1 MQADKKKI
9 SHFCVLCPF
18 SGEEMKQNVLQ
29 TIKCQFASLQLEVR
43 SAMEAQQVKVSDVHQ
58 FLVASFQGVCHIP
71 EAPDL
76 TKIFNHV
83 TESKLWRYDNY
94 IPLKKLAE
102 KFLPNDDP
110 AQKCI
115 TEYRSQLSG
124 FYMTTKIIEFID
136 LSKLEQAADD
146 TKQPTFIAENYKE
159 HYCRLTLRLKLDRKV
174 KLSDLSLDYV
184 DTLWKSLIEEFNLP
198 PLTAVIDEIIDGS
211 LIITWLVPPQV
222 SSVIAASYSKV
233 LRFYQQHNIV
243 QVQLDGRTLYDEEWI
258 VGCACMYG
266 AVLGVFIVYSSQ

>member
-1 MQADKKKI
+1 
-9 SHFCVLCPF
+9 
-18 SGEEMKQNVLQ
+18 MKQNVLQ
-29 TIKCQFASLQLEVR
+29 TIKCQFASLQIEVR
-43 SAMEAQQVKVSDVHQ
+43 SAMEARQIKVSDVHQ

-76 TKIFNHV
+76 TKIFNIV
-83 TESKLWRYDNY
+83 TESKLWCYDNY

-124 FYMTTKIIEFID
+124 FYTTTKIIDFIN
-136 LSKLEQAADD
+136 LSKLEVAEDD
-146 TKQPTFIAENYKE
+146 NMDQPTFVAKNYKK
-159 HYCRLTLRLKLDRKV
+159 HYRRLTLRLGLDMKV
-174 KLSDLSLDYV
+174 KLSDLTLNYI

-198 PLTAVIDEIIDGS
+198 PLTAVIDEIVGGS
-211 LIITWLVPPQV
+211 VIISWLVPSQV
-222 SSVIAASYSKV
+222 SSVIAVSYSKV

-243 QVQLDGRTLYDEEWI
+243 QVQLDGRTLYDEDWI
-258 VGCACMYG
+258 VSMVRCSARNVHTFLWYTTGTYH
-266 AVLGVFIVYSSQ
+266 I

>member
-1 MQADKKKI
+1 
-9 SHFCVLCPF
+9 
-18 SGEEMKQNVLQ
+18 MKQNVLQ

-43 SAMEAQQVKVSDVHQ
+43 SAMEARQVKVSDVHQ
-58 FLVASFQGVCHIP
+58 FLVASFQGICHIP

-76 TKIFNHV
+76 TKIFNIV

-102 KFLPNDDP
+102 KFLLDDDL
-110 AQKCI
+110 ARKHI

-136 LSKLEQAADD
+136 LSKLEEAEDD
-146 TKQPTFIAENYKE
+146 TEQPAFVAENYKK
-159 HYCRLTLRLKLDRKV
+159 HYRRLTLKLKLDRKV
-174 KLSDLSLDYV
+174 KLSTLSLGYV
-184 DTLWKSLIEEFNLP
+184 DTLWKALIEEFNLP
-198 PLTAVIDEIIDGS
+198 PLTAVIDKIVSGS

-222 SSVIAASYSKV
+222 STVIAASYSKA

-243 QVQLDGRTLYDEEWI
+243 YVQLDDRTLYHEEWI
-258 VGCACMYG
+258 VSLCNARSTST
-266 AVLGVFIVYSSQ
+266 V